1 MTSRRFARLF
11 SSVVRLAGVGVCRAV
26 IADAASIPDRILAR
40 AVWRRVG
47 SSSCR
52 LLASAVLGATMA
64 LPASAMMGDPQPGEP
79 AWMTQARDALQAKRF
94 EQAALGLEAANAVD
108 VAEWHNLLGY
118 ALRKK
123 SPPDLVGAETHYKR
137 ALEIDPKH
145 RHAMEYYGELFLMKG
160 DLAGA
165 EAMLK
170 RLDKA
175 CFFGCEEYRDLKSAI
190 ERFKA
195 SRR

>member
-1 MTSRRFARLF
+1 MIIRRPARP
-11 SSVVRLAGVGVCRAV
+11 SSPGARPAGPRKAMSTALRA
-26 IADAASIPDRILAR
+26 PF
-40 AVWRRVG
+40 
-47 SSSCR
+47 
-52 LLASAVLGATMA
+52 GATFSKRWWAALLVSWFMV
-64 LPASAMMGDPQPGEP
+64 LPAFAMMGDPQPGEP
-79 AWMTQARDALQAKRF
+79 AWMTQAREALQAKRF
-94 EQAALGLEAANAVD
+94 EQAAQGLQAANAVD

-123 SPPDLVGAETHYKR
+123 SPPDLVAAEVHYKR

-175 CFFGCEEYRDLKSAI
+175 CFFGCEEYRDLKKAI
-190 ERFKA
+190 EHFKA
-195 SRR
+195 ARR

>member
-1 MTSRRFARLF
+1 MNTFRPVASALVVLF
-11 SSVVRLAGVGVCRAV
+11 SVMWLA
-26 IADAASIPDRILAR
+26 AA
-40 AVWRRVG
+40 
-47 SSSCR
+47 
-52 LLASAVLGATMA
+52 
-64 LPASAMMGDPQPGEP
+64 PASAMMGDPSLGEP
-79 AWMTQARDALQAKRF
+79 AWMTQARELLRDKRYEQAAQALQA
-94 EQAALGLEAANAVD
+94 ANAAD
-108 VAEWHNLLGY
+108 VAEWNNLLGY

-123 SPPDLVGAETHYKR
+123 SPPDLAAAETHYKR

-175 CFFGCEEYRDLKSAI
+175 CFFGCEEYDDLKKAI
-190 ERFKA
+190 ERYKA
-195 SRR
+195 GR